1 MNYFNDINFSQ
12 NLKMEQILFDDLYKI
27 KVQEELEQIKNLKNI
42 DKNKYL
48 LNNILIF
55 IKLNNLRSFF
65 IKEELPT
72 KKFVEIVKKVKFF
85 SDKNNAELYF
95 VYLPEYKR
103 FKNSYD
109 NTNYQFINKKINEF
123 GINFIDIN
131 KNVFVEEKNPL
142 SLFPFENKGHYNAK
156 GYSKTFEEIYK
167 IIKD

>member
-1 MNYFNDINFSQ
+1 M
-12 NLKMEQILFDDLYKI
+12 
-27 KVQEELEQIKNLKNI
+27 
-42 DKNKYL
+42 
-48 LNNILIF
+48 
-55 IKLNNLRSFF
+55 
-65 IKEELPT
+65 
-72 KKFVEIVKKVKFF
+72 
-85 SDKNNAELYF
+85 
-95 VYLPEYKR
+95 PEYKR